1 MNQTATPTQAE
12 FIEGVL
18 ALITSSPKLFAMFT
32 MKGTGKTI
40 AIEML
45 TTILEQEGLEN
56 ELKRR
61 VQENGRAGI
70 YKTTSAVLN
79 EFSVEFRDRFASRR
93 DPLARKIVETLV
105 REESPYQIIELLV
118 GVVDQAQELNRTII
132 YNSRGTSLIIPL
144 NGQDHEKTH

>member
-1 MNQTATPTQAE
+1 MSQTATPTQAE

-18 ALITSSPKLFAMFT
+18 ALIVSSPKLFVMFT
-32 MKGTGKTI
+32 SKGTGKTT

-45 TTILEQEGLEN
+45 TVILEQNGLEN

-61 VQENGRAGI
+61 QRENERAGI

-93 DPLARKIVETLV
+93 DPLAQKIVETLV
-105 REESPYQIIELLV
+105 RGENAYQIIELLI
-118 GVVDQAQELNRTII
+118 GVVDQAQELNRSLVE
-132 YNSRGTSLIIPL
+132 NSRGQSLIIPL
-144 NGQDHEKTH
+144 NGQH